1 MPELPDIVVYT
12 EALTARIVGQPLVA
26 IKLLNPFLLRTAS
39 PSVEAAVG
47 KRVAGISRLG
57 KRLIIALEGELF
69 LVLHL
74 MIAGRDRRPARSG
87 EERARRMDVAIAR
100 RGGKRVP
107 GRRHRVSP
115 RVGGARQIP
124 ATVPGLWSAGA
135 ADRLCGERHGL
146 LRALPG
152 RRGSSRR

>member
-57 KRLIIALEGELF
+57 KRIIIALDGELF

-74 MIAGRDRRPARSG
+74 MIAGRLRCLPSTARAPWRITQALFDIAQGQPALSESVRKRRNAQHL
-87 EERARRMDVAIAR
+87 V
-100 RGGKRVP
+100 
-107 GRRHRVSP
+107 
-115 RVGGARQIP
+115 
-124 ATVPGLWSAGA
+124 
-135 ADRLCGERHGL
+135 
-146 LRALPG
+146 
-152 RRGSSRR
+152 